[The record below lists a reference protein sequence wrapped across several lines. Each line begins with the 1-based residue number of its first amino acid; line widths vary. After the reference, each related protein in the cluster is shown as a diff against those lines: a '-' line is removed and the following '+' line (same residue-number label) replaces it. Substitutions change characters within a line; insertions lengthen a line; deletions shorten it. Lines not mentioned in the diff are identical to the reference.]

1 MKKDFWSLSTIGSAI
16 SPVSQTILQGM
27 LVGFA
32 KMLSSSTLLFT
43 LQNFINKKTRAF
55 FFRKMLFCKEDR
67 NFYLPDLPRYFK
79 KVTAWMGSKLHALTH
94 PIQMFY

>member
-1 MKKDFWSLSTIGSAI
+1 
-16 SPVSQTILQGM
+16 M

-55 FFRKMLFCKEDR
+55 FSGMLFARDR
-67 NFYLPDLPRYFK
+67 NFYLPDLPRYFQK
-79 KVTAWMGSKLHALTH
+79 
-94 PIQMFY
+94 